1 MLFIE
6 RPKTPG
12 ITLKNVVFS
21 VGNQLFAG
29 DFHAV
34 QDEKTL
40 ICFNLHRN
48 GTGNGLSNIKV
59 KFAESFQLQ
68 VSVIHQSM
76 CIFRAGI

>member
-1 MLFIE
+1 MGKNNACPHSHKKRKDSLETQAVLIEISVLFIE

-34 QDEKTL
+34 PDE
-40 ICFNLHRN
+40 IN
-48 GTGNGLSNIKV
+48 
-59 KFAESFQLQ
+59 ADMLQ
-68 VSVIHQSM
+68 
-76 CIFRAGI
+76 FT

>member
-34 QDEKTL
+34 EKTL

-48 GTGNGLSNIKV
+48 GIGNGLSNIKV